1 MSHRPRVATNWIF
14 VWFLLLSACV
24 PAATPTPDVAATR
37 VIEQAVAATLTAQAP
52 TATPTPVP
60 SAEVKTGF
68 GMLVIKEVAFSN
80 KTPSEDAA
88 LSGYKVL
95 TIWLER
101 KDGEAMDSDQS
112 FGLLELGIY
121 VQAESGAQSKIFSI
135 NGTLAD
141 GQGFMMKR
149 IGLSATPIE
158 ADKNFTLFWP
168 ENAPIPLGK

>member
-1 MSHRPRVATNWIF
+1 MCHRPRVAASWIF
-14 VWFLLLSACV
+14 IWFLFLPACA

-37 VIEQAVAATLTAQAP
+37 AIEQAVAATLTAQAP

-60 SAEVKTGF
+60 SPEVKTGF
-68 GMLVIKEVAFSN
+68 GTLIITEVAFSE
-80 KTPSEDAA
+80 KTPSGDVA

-101 KDGEAMDSDQS
+101 QDGQAMDYDQS
-112 FGLLELGIY
+112 FGLLDLGIY
-121 VQAESGAQSKIFSI
+121 IQAESGAQSKIFSI

-168 ENAPIPLGK
+168 DNAPIPLGK